1 MSTPIVGGDDVV
13 DSGGTGY
20 SHGSGN
26 CCDAMM
32 DVKTGTVL
40 DMMIS
45 VVVQM
50 VLLLSVVLLA
60 VEEGVV

>member
-1 MSTPIVGGDDVV
+1 
-13 DSGGTGY
+13 
-20 SHGSGN
+20 
-26 CCDAMM
+26 MM

-40 DMMIS
+40 DMIS

-60 VEEGVV
+60 VAEGVV

>member
-1 MSTPIVGGDDVV
+1 MSTPVVGGDDVV
-13 DSGGTGY
+13 DGGGIGY

-40 DMMIS
+40 DMIS
-45 VVVQM
+45 VVVRM

-60 VEEGVV
+60 VAEGVV